1 MKDIRTYLKENKIV
15 ADGAFGTYYQQ
26 LSESAAGI
34 PEAANITEKELVK
47 KIHKEYMK
55 AGAKLIR
62 TNSFAANTVSLKE
75 DIAYVKAVV
84 KASYENAVEAVRE
97 SGKEVYIAA
106 DIGPIPQMAFEDEA
120 EIEKE
125 YFEVV
130 DTFLSCGADIFCF
143 ETFSDIRY
151 INILA
156 EYIKEKCSN
165 AFIVVQFSLNKYGY
179 TQMGI
184 RAERIFNEA
193 SQEEAIDAV
202 GFNCGIGSAHL
213 YEILKKTKLVTDK
226 FVTAMPNSGYP
237 EFMQDRTVYSG
248 NSEYFAENVA
258 KISELGWNIL
268 GGCCGTTPSYIKKV
282 CEKIDYKNN
291 RKHAAGTGT
300 ECFTMEEAQKTEKA
314 DIHENKFY
322 QLMESGKK
330 VITVELDPP
339 YDANAQ
345 KIMDCAHLL
354 KAAGVDMI
362 TFADSPMGKPRVD
375 SIMMGI
381 KVSNEVG
388 IPVMPHIACRD
399 KNVIAMRAGILGA
412 YLNGI
417 RNFLFVTG
425 DPVPAE
431 NRSDISSVFDFN
443 SIKLMQYVNE
453 MNKEHFKEEPIYFG
467 GALNYNRPNLD
478 MEIKRMERKIEAG
491 AKYFLTQPIFSKDDM
506 ERIRVVKEKTN
517 TKILCGIMPLISY
530 RNASFIK
537 NEILGIHVP
546 EEILARFEPEM
557 TREEGEAVGVE
568 IAKEVMQKLE
578 TVADGYYFMLPF
590 NRVHLVEQILK
601 K

>member
-1 MKDIRTYLKENKIV
+1 MENIRTYLKENKIV

-26 LSESAAGI
+26 LSEGTVSI
-34 PEAANITEKELVK
+34 PEVANLTDKELVK
-47 KIHKEYMK
+47 KIHKEYIK
-55 AGAKLIR
+55 SGARFLR

-75 DIAYVKAVV
+75 DIAYVKSVV
-84 KASYENAVEAVRE
+84 KASYKNAVEAVRE
-97 SGKEVYIAA
+97 SGEEVYIAA
-106 DIGPIPQMAFEDEA
+106 DIGPIPQMAFEDEVA
-120 EIEKE
+120 IEKE
-125 YFEVV
+125 YCQII
-130 DTFLSCGADIFCF
+130 DTFLDCGAEIFCF
-143 ETFSDIRY
+143 ETFADIRY
-151 INILA
+151 INMLA
-156 EYIKEKCSN
+156 EYIKEKCDN

-193 SQEEAIDAV
+193 SQEKSVDAV

-213 YEILKKTKLVTDK
+213 YEILKKTRLVTDK
-226 FVTAMPNSGYP
+226 FITAMPNSGYP
-237 EFMQDRTVYSG
+237 EFLQDRTVYSG
-248 NSEYFAENVA
+248 NSEYFAENLV
-258 KISELGWNIL
+258 KISELGLNIL
-268 GGCCGTTPSYIKKV
+268 GGCCGTTPAYIRKV
-282 CEKIDYKNN
+282 SQRIDYQNN
-291 RKHAAGTGT
+291 RKLIGKDISEPSGTNKSET
-300 ECFTMEEAQKTEKA
+300 TQEVAVSV
-314 DIHENKFY
+314 NKFY

-354 KAAGVDMI
+354 KAVGADMI
-362 TFADSPMGKPRVD
+362 TFADSPMGKARVD

-399 KNVIAMRAGILGA
+399 KNVIAMRAGVLGA

-453 MNKEHFKEEPIYFG
+453 MNKEHFTEEPIYFG

-491 AKYFLTQPIFSKDDM
+491 AKYFLTQPIYSKDDI
-506 ERIRVVKEKTN
+506 ERIYTVKEKTN

-546 EEILARFEPEM
+546 DDVLQRFRPDM

-568 IAKEVMQKLE
+568 IAREVMKQLE
-578 TVADGYYFMLPF
+578 PVADGYYFMLPF

>member
-1 MKDIRTYLKENKIV
+1 MKDIRKYLEKNKIV

-26 LSESAAGI
+26 LFSGQTSI
-34 PEAANITEKELVK
+34 PEEANLTEKELVK
-47 KIHKEYMK
+47 QIHKEYIQ
-55 AGAKLIR
+55 AGARFLR
-62 TNSFAANTVSLKE
+62 TNSFAANTVSLKK
-75 DIAYVKAVV
+75 DISYVKSVV
-84 KASYENAVEAVRE
+84 KSSYENALEAVRE
-97 SGKEVYIAA
+97 SGEEVYIAA
-106 DIGPIPQMAFEDEA
+106 DIGPIPQMPFEDEV
-120 EIEKE
+120 EVEKE
-125 YFEVV
+125 YQQVI
-130 DTFLSCGADIFCF
+130 DTFLACGAEIFCF
-143 ETFSDIRY
+143 ETFADTRY
-151 INILA
+151 IKILA
-156 EYIKEKCSN
+156 EYIKKKCDS
-165 AFIVVQFSLNKYGY
+165 AFVIAQFSLNKYGY
-179 TQMGI
+179 TKMGI
-184 RAERIFNEA
+184 RAERILNET
-193 SQEEAIDAV
+193 SQEESIDAV

-213 YEILKKTKLVTDK
+213 YEILKKTKIETNK
-226 FVTAMPNSGYP
+226 FITAMPNSGYP
-237 EFMQDRTVYSG
+237 EFLQDRAVYSG
-248 NSEYFAENVA
+248 NSEYFADNLV
-258 KISELGWNIL
+258 KISELGLNIL

-282 CEKIDYKNN
+282 CRKIDYKNN
-291 RKHAAGTGT
+291 REIVSNDVQKISKTKEA
-300 ECFTMEEAQKTEKA
+300 EE
-314 DIHENKFY
+314 IRVSENEFY

-354 KAAGVDMI
+354 KAVGVDMI
-362 TFADSPMGKPRVD
+362 TFADSPMGKARAD

-381 KVSNEVG
+381 KVLNEVG
-388 IPVMPHIACRD
+388 ISVMPHIACRD

-431 NRSDISSVFDFN
+431 NRSDVSGVFDFN

-453 MNKEHFKEEPIYFG
+453 MNTEHFREEPICFG

-478 MEIKRMERKIEAG
+478 MEIKRMERKIAAG
-491 AKYFLTQPIFSKDDM
+491 AKYFLTQPIFSKEDI

-517 TKILCGIMPLISY
+517 TKILCGLMPLISY

-546 EEILARFEPEM
+546 DDVLERFQPEM
-557 TREEGEAVGVE
+557 TREEGEAAGVE
-568 IAKEVMQKLE
+568 IAREVMQQLE
-578 TVADGYYFMLPF
+578 PIADGYYFMLPF

>member
-1 MKDIRTYLKENKIV
+1 MKDIRAYLEENKIV

-26 LSESAAGI
+26 LSDGQTSI
-34 PEAANITEKELVK
+34 PEEANLTEKELVK
-47 KIHKEYMK
+47 QIHKEYIQS
-55 AGAKLIR
+55 GARFLR
-62 TNSFAANTVSLKE
+62 TNSFAANTVSLKK
-75 DIAYVKAVV
+75 DISYVKSVV

-97 SGKEVYIAA
+97 SGEEVYIAA
-106 DIGPIPQMAFEDEA
+106 DIGPIPQMAFGDEVA
-120 EIEKE
+120 IEKE
-125 YFEVV
+125 YCEVI
-130 DTFLSCGADIFCF
+130 DTFLDCGAEIFCF
-143 ETFSDIRY
+143 ETFADIRY

-193 SQEEAIDAV
+193 SQEKSIDAV

-213 YEILKKTKLVTDK
+213 YEILKKTRLVTDK
-226 FVTAMPNSGYP
+226 FITAMPNSGYP
-237 EFMQDRTVYSG
+237 EFLQDRTVYSG
-248 NSEYFAENVA
+248 NSEYFAENLV
-258 KISELGWNIL
+258 KISELGLNIL

-282 CEKIDYKNN
+282 CQKINYQNSRELTNKDISKASSDKRIEKIESL
-291 RKHAAGTGT
+291 T
-300 ECFTMEEAQKTEKA
+300 
-314 DIHENKFY
+314 NKFY

-362 TFADSPMGKPRVD
+362 TFADSPMGKARAD

-431 NRSDISSVFDFN
+431 NRSDVSGVFDFN

-453 MNKEHFKEEPIYFG
+453 MNKEHFKEEPICFG

-491 AKYFLTQPIFSKDDM
+491 AKYFLTQPIFSKDDI
-506 ERIRVVKEKTN
+506 ERIRVVKEKTK

-546 EEILARFEPEM
+546 DDVLARFQPEM
-557 TREEGEAVGVE
+557 TREEGEAAGVE
-568 IAKEVMQKLE
+568 IAREVMRQLE
-578 TVADGYYFMLPF
+578 PVADGYYFMLPF

>member
-26 LSESAAGI
+26 LSEGQTSI
-34 PEAANITEKELVK
+34 PEEANLTEKKLVK
-47 KIHKEYMK
+47 QIHKEYIRS
-55 AGAKLIR
+55 GARFLR
-62 TNSFAANTVSLKE
+62 TNSFAANTVSLKK
-75 DIAYVKAVV
+75 DISYVKSVV
-84 KASYENAVEAVRE
+84 KAAYENASEAVRE
-97 SGKEVYIAA
+97 SGEAVYIAA
-106 DIGPIPQMAFEDEA
+106 DIGPIPQMPFEDEK
-120 EIEKE
+120 ETEKE
-125 YFEVV
+125 YRELI
-130 DTFLSCGADIFCF
+130 DAFLACGAEIFCF
-143 ETFSDIRY
+143 ETFSDTRY
-151 INILA
+151 LKTLA
-156 EYIKEKCSN
+156 EYIKSKRSD
-165 AFIVVQFSLNKYGY
+165 AFVVVQFSLNKYGY
-179 TQMGI
+179 TKMGI
-184 RAERIFNEA
+184 RAERILNETC
-193 SQEEAIDAV
+193 QEEAIDAV

-213 YEILKKTKLVTDK
+213 YEILKKTKIVTNK

-237 EFMQDRTVYSG
+237 ELLQDRAVYSG
-248 NSEYFAENVA
+248 NSEYFAENLV
-258 KISELGWNIL
+258 KISELGLNIL
-268 GGCCGTTPSYIKKV
+268 GGCCGTTPYYIKKV

-291 RKHAAGTGT
+291 RELVPDDFSDIK
-300 ECFTMEEAQKTEKA
+300 EEKKE
-314 DIHENKFY
+314 DISASENEFY

-339 YDANAQ
+339 YDANVQ

-362 TFADSPMGKPRVD
+362 TFADSPMGKARAD

-431 NRSDISSVFDFN
+431 NRSNVSGVFDFN
-443 SIKLMQYVNE
+443 SIKLMQYVSE
-453 MNKEHFKEEPIYFG
+453 MNTEHFREEPLVFG

-478 MEIKRMERKIEAG
+478 MEIKRMEKKMAAG
-491 AKYFLTQPIFSKDDM
+491 AKYFLTQPIFCKEDI
-506 ERIRVVKEKTN
+506 ERIRVVKEKTG

-530 RNASFIK
+530 RNALFIK

-546 EEILARFEPEM
+546 DEILARFTPDM
-557 TREEGEAVGVE
+557 TREEGERAGVE
-568 IAKEVMQKLE
+568 IAKEVMQELE
-578 TVADGYYFMLPF
+578 PVADGYYFMLPF

-601 K
+601 R

>member
-1 MKDIRTYLKENKIV
+1 MEKIREYLEKNKLV

-26 LSESAAGI
+26 LAEEHTSI
-34 PEAANITEKELVK
+34 PEEANLVDKELIK
-47 KIHKEYMK
+47 RIHKEYIRS
-55 AGAKLIR
+55 GARFVR
-62 TNSFAANTVSLKE
+62 TNSFAANTVSLKK
-75 DIAYVKAVV
+75 DISFVKAVV
-84 KASYENAVEAVRE
+84 AASYENAVEAVKE
-97 SGKEVYIAA
+97 SGEEVYIAA
-106 DIGPIPQMAFEDEA
+106 NIGPIPQMPFEDEV
-120 EIEKE
+120 EVEKE
-125 YFEVV
+125 YQTVI
-130 DTFLSCGADIFCF
+130 DTFLTCGAEIFCF
-143 ETFSDIRY
+143 ETFADSRY
-151 INILA
+151 IKVLA
-156 EYIKEKCSN
+156 KYIKEKCSN
-165 AFIVVQFSLNKYGY
+165 AFIVAQFSLNKYGY
-179 TQMGI
+179 TRMGI
-184 RAERIFNEA
+184 RAERILNEI
-193 SQEEAIDAV
+193 SQEESIDAV

-213 YEILKKTKLVTDK
+213 YEILKKTKMATNK
-226 FVTAMPNSGYP
+226 FITAMPNSGYP
-237 EFMQDRTVYSG
+237 ELLQDRAVYSG
-248 NSEYFAENVA
+248 NSEYFAENLA
-258 KISELGWNIL
+258 KISELGLNIL
-268 GGCCGTTPSYIKKV
+268 GGCCGTTPSYIEKV
-282 CEKIDYKNN
+282 SKRINYKNN
-291 RKHAAGTGT
+291 REIITDNVV
-300 ECFTMEEAQKTEKA
+300 KTEETKE
-314 DIHENKFY
+314 ISVSGNKFY

-362 TFADSPMGKPRVD
+362 TFADSPMGKARAD

-417 RNFLFVTG
+417 RNFLLVTG

-431 NRSDISSVFDFN
+431 NRSDVSGVFDFN
-443 SIKLMQYVNE
+443 SVKLMQYVSE
-453 MNKEHFKEEPIYFG
+453 MNKEHFQEEPLVFG

-478 MEIKRMERKIEAG
+478 MEIKRMEKKIAAG
-491 AKYFLTQPIFSKDDM
+491 AKYFLTQPIFCKEDI

-546 EEILARFEPEM
+546 DEILARFSPEM
-557 TREEGEAVGVE
+557 TREEGEVAGVE
-568 IAKEVMQKLE
+568 IAREVMQELE
-578 TVADGYYFMLPF
+578 PVADGYYFMLPF

-601 K
+601 R

>member
-1 MKDIRTYLKENKIV
+1 MENIREYLEKNKIV

-26 LSESAAGI
+26 LAEEHTSI
-34 PEAANITEKELVK
+34 PEEANLTNKELVK
-47 KIHKEYMK
+47 QIHKEYIRS
-55 AGAKLIR
+55 GARFLR
-62 TNSFAANTVSLKE
+62 TNSFAANTVSLKK
-75 DIAYVKAVV
+75 DISYVKAVV
-84 KASYENAVEAVRE
+84 AASYKNALEAVTE
-97 SGKEVYIAA
+97 SGKPVYIAA
-106 DIGPIPQMAFEDEA
+106 DIGPIPQMPFEDEA

-125 YFEVV
+125 YQEVI
-130 DTFLSCGADIFCF
+130 DTFLSCGAEIFCF
-143 ETFSDIRY
+143 ETFADTRTIKF
-151 INILA
+151 LA
-156 EYIKEKCSN
+156 EYIKKKCDN

-179 TQMGI
+179 TKMGI
-184 RAERIFNEA
+184 RAERILNEI
-193 SQEEAIDAV
+193 SQEESVDAV

-213 YEILKKTKLVTDK
+213 YEILKKTKMTTNK
-226 FVTAMPNSGYP
+226 FITAMPNSGYP
-237 EFMQDRTVYSG
+237 ELLQDRAVYSG
-248 NSEYFAENVA
+248 NSEYFAENLV
-258 KISELGWNIL
+258 KISELGFNIL
-268 GGCCGTTPSYIKKV
+268 GGCCGTTPSYIEKV
-282 CEKIDYKNN
+282 CQKIDYKNN
-291 RKHAAGTGT
+291 REIVADDVRKI
-300 ECFTMEEAQKTEKA
+300 EEGK
-314 DIHENKFY
+314 DISVSGNKFY

-362 TFADSPMGKPRVD
+362 TFADSPMGKARAD

-381 KVSNEVG
+381 KVSGEVG
-388 IPVMPHIACRD
+388 IPVMPHVACRD

-431 NRSDISSVFDFN
+431 NRSDVSGVFDFN

-453 MNKEHFKEEPIYFG
+453 MNTEHFSEEPLVFG

-478 MEIKRMERKIEAG
+478 MEIKRMEKKIEAG
-491 AKYFLTQPIFSKDDM
+491 AKYFLTQPIFCKEDI
-506 ERIRVVKEKTN
+506 ERIQIVKERTN

-546 EEILARFEPEM
+546 DEILARFNPEM
-557 TREEGEAVGVE
+557 TREEGEAAGVE
-568 IAKEVMQKLE
+568 IAREVMQELDS
-578 TVADGYYFMLPF
+578 TADGYYFMLPF

-601 K
+601 R

>member
-1 MKDIRTYLKENKIV
+1 MEKIREYLEKNKLV

-26 LSESAAGI
+26 LAEEHTGI
-34 PEAANITEKELVK
+34 PEEANLTDKELVK
-47 KIHKEYMK
+47 QIHKEYIRS
-55 AGAKLIR
+55 GARFLR
-62 TNSFAANTVSLKE
+62 TNSFAANTVSLKK
-75 DIAYVKAVV
+75 DISYVKAAVA
-84 KASYENAVEAVRE
+84 ASYENAVEAVRE
-97 SGKEVYIAA
+97 SGEEVYVAA
-106 DIGPIPQMAFEDEA
+106 DIGPIPQMPFEDEA
-120 EIEKE
+120 EVEKE
-125 YFEVV
+125 YKEVI
-130 DTFLSCGADIFCF
+130 DTFLAVGAEIFCF
-143 ETFSDIRY
+143 ETFADSRY
-151 INILA
+151 IKVLA
-156 EYIKEKCSN
+156 EYIKKKCDN
-165 AFIVVQFSLNKYGY
+165 AFIVAQFSLNKYGY
-179 TQMGI
+179 TKMGI
-184 RAERIFNEA
+184 RAERILNEI
-193 SQEEAIDAV
+193 SQEESIDAV

-213 YEILKKTKLVTDK
+213 YEILKKTKMVTNK
-226 FVTAMPNSGYP
+226 FITAMPNSGYP
-237 EFMQDRTVYSG
+237 ELLQDRAVYSG
-248 NSEYFAENVA
+248 NSEYFTENLV
-258 KISELGWNIL
+258 KISELGLNIL
-268 GGCCGTTPSYIKKV
+268 GGCCGTTPSYIEKVSKK
-282 CEKIDYKNN
+282 INYKNN
-291 RKHAAGTGT
+291 REIITDNVVKP
-300 ECFTMEEAQKTEKA
+300 EETKE
-314 DIHENKFY
+314 ISVSRNKFY

-362 TFADSPMGKPRVD
+362 TFADSPMGKARAD

-431 NRSDISSVFDFN
+431 NRSDVSGVFDFN
-443 SIKLMQYVNE
+443 SVKLMEYVNE
-453 MNKEHFKEEPIYFG
+453 MNTEHFQEEPLVFG

-478 MEIKRMERKIEAG
+478 MEIKRMEKKIAAG
-491 AKYFLTQPIFSKDDM
+491 AKYFLTQPIFCKEDI

-546 EEILARFEPEM
+546 DEILARFNPEM
-557 TREEGEAVGVE
+557 TREEGEAAGVQ
-568 IAKEVMQKLE
+568 IAREVMQELE
-578 TVADGYYFMLPF
+578 VVADGYYFMLPF

-601 K
+601 R